1 MAATIHGIKTCDTMR
16 KARAW
21 LEGHGIE
28 HRFHDYRAEGLAEE
42 VLRGWVDA
50 VGWETLLNRSSAT
63 FRALAPSEREGLDAE
78 KSMRLMLAE
87 PTMIKRPVLDV
98 DGRLIV
104 GFKPVT
110 YEAAFAPS

>member
-21 LEGHGIE
+21 LESHGIA
-28 HRFHDYRAEGLAEE
+28 HRFHDYRAQGLAEE

-63 FRALAPSEREGLDAE
+63 FRALDQAEREGLDAE
-78 KSMRLMLAE
+78 KATRLMLAE

-98 DGRLIV
+98 DGLLVV
-104 GFKPVT
+104 GFKPAT
-110 YEAAFAPS
+110 YEAAFAAS